1 MNKGADAAAFHTR
14 LALLIGGEK
23 PFAWAKRVGIPS
35 GTFARIW
42 KERTIPTGDHLNRI
56 ADVTGVSLDW
66 LLRGQGSLN
75 EEVVKN
81 NADIKSANVDKVK
94 ITNNDASADT
104 PIVGD
109 FPKTDARLMGRLV
122 EKILLV
128 YKEMGVSIAIHQATE
143 RAVKEHDRIIISSS
157 DPDDRLTQVG
167 EVTAALRQELRSLS
181 NAPESNKR
189 RA

>member
-1 MNKGADAAAFHTR
+1 MNLETDASAFHAR
-14 LALLIGGEK
+14 LEMLIGPEK

-42 KERTIPTGDHLNRI
+42 KEKTIPTGDHLNRI

-66 LLRGQGSLN
+66 LLRGHGSMTI
-75 EEVVKN
+75 
-81 NADIKSANVDKVK
+81 DIKNKSKDSQELPLDKDVPSENEYQSGS
-94 ITNNDASADT
+94 INNNST
-104 PIVGD
+104 
-109 FPKTDARLMGRLV
+109 TDARLMGRLV

-128 YKEMGVSIAIHQATE
+128 YKEMGIGIAIHQATE
-143 RAVKEHDRIIISSS
+143 RAVKEHDRIILNSS

-167 EVTAALRQELRSLS
+167 EVTASLRQELRSLAS
-181 NAPESNKR
+181 SSESSKR